1 VGDRYSCLPLTSPV
15 FPHAP
20 ARPSSHQS
28 QTRSLRDLQDAD
40 VGNNDSVGT
49 RRTAGG
55 YRAPLIKC
63 KTA

>member
-1 VGDRYSCLPLTSPV
+1 MHPRDPLRTK
-15 FPHAP
+15 
-20 ARPSSHQS
+20 AR
-28 QTRSLRDLQDAD
+28 LGAGRDLQDAD